1 MTALLHFGPEC
12 HIGANGVLTSCERG
26 GTSRPEVWYFDTSFL
41 APLILEEPT
50 SVQVTAYLQAL
61 PAGEFVLNSL
71 TRLEFSSLL
80 AREVRMSGLRE
91 EEALAAE
98 GMCDDLIR
106 DVFRVLRP
114 GHDDFVLAGNYIR
127 HYATALR
134 TADALHLAIARN
146 HGADLVL
153 SLDKGMLKA
162 AAMMGVRASNGI
174 GDVV

>member
-1 MTALLHFGPEC
+1 M
-12 HIGANGVLTSCERG
+12 
-26 GTSRPEVWYFDTSFL
+26 SRSEVWYFDTSFL

-50 SVQVTAYLQAL
+50 SLQVAAYLQAL
-61 PAGEFVLNSL
+61 PSGEFMLSGL

-80 AREVRMSGLRE
+80 AREGRMSGLHE
-91 EEALAAE
+91 EAALAAE
-98 GMCDDLIR
+98 SMCDDLIR
-106 DVFRVLRP
+106 DAFRVLRP
-114 GHDDFVLAGNYIR
+114 GHDDFVLAGNYIQ
-127 HYATALR
+127 HYATGLR

-162 AAMMGVRASNGI
+162 ATMMGVRASNGI